1 MVKNK
6 KTIYC
11 GIDNGVSGSIG
22 LLYPNGANFFVL
34 TPVVKELS
42 YTKEKQFIHRINW
55 KELRANIPPMSFVLI
70 ERPMV
75 NPKAFTATSSA
86 LRALEA
92 TLIIVEMLECEFIYI
107 DSKEWQREFIASS
120 VIGHDNLK
128 EASKKIGINLFP
140 NHTTKITKHGDA
152 DGLLIAEYG
161 RRKYGE

>member
-1 MVKNK
+1 MKII
-6 KTIYC
+6 KTFV
-11 GIDNGVSGSIG
+11 GIDNGVTGSIG
-22 LLYPNGANFFVL
+22 LLYPNRTNSFIL
-34 TPVVKELS
+34 TPVIKELS
-42 YTKEKQFIHRINW
+42 YTKKKQFIHRINW
-55 KELRANIPPMSFVLI
+55 KELLTNIPKGSFVLM

-75 NPKAFTATSSA
+75 NSHAFTATSSA

-92 TLIIVEMLECEFIYI
+92 TLIIVEMLECEFMYI

-128 EASKKIGINLFP
+128 EASMKIGIDLFL

>member
-1 MVKNK
+1 M
-6 KTIYC
+6 
-11 GIDNGVSGSIG
+11 
-22 LLYPNGANFFVL
+22 
-34 TPVVKELS
+34 
-42 YTKEKQFIHRINW
+42 
-55 KELRANIPPMSFVLI
+55 LI

-75 NPKAFTATSSA
+75 NPRAFTATSSA

-120 VIGHDNLK
+120 IIGHDNLK
-128 EASKKIGINLFP
+128 EASMKIGIDLFP

>member
-22 LLYPNGANFFVL
+22 LLYPNGANYFVL

>member
-1 MVKNK
+1 MM
-6 KTIYC
+6 KTIRTFV
-11 GIDNGVSGSIG
+11 GIDNGVTGSIG

-75 NPKAFTATSSA
+75 NSKAFTATSSA

>member
-22 LLYPNGANFFVL
+22 LLYPDGTNSFVL
-34 TPVVKELS
+34 TPVIKELS

-55 KELRANIPPMSFVLI
+55 KELLTNIPKGSFVLI

-75 NPKAFTATSSA
+75 NPRAFTATSSA

-120 VIGHDNLK
+120 VIGHDKLK
-128 EASKKIGINLFP
+128 EASKKIGIEIFP